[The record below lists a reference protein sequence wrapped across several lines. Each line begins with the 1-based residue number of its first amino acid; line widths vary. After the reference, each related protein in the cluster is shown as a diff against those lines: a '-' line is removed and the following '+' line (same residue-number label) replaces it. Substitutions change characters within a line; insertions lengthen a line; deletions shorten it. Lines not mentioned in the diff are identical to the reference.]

1 MTSALAFG
9 QVTEGRTS
17 TGLRYL
23 ERKSDSD
30 TLTFFF
36 HGLGLDA
43 TDYLGYLS
51 HTDTHGIALNLR
63 GYEPDRSA
71 GIPPVPLASH
81 IRLAASF
88 VEQVSRENAGK
99 EVVLLGFSLGAD
111 LILQLAE
118 HWQSGGR
125 GEVPTVRAALLLDP
139 NVNQSTMTISRLFAE
154 ADPTDPVSAFKE
166 LVNLAPDKD
175 GFRSLCHYLAKVA
188 PKDFGQVRQLS
199 RDMITYWRP
208 DGYDQFGARLHNV
221 TRVAEHVRLVLSAS
235 YGEHLSAMRAAMGR
249 HGDADTVSVELT
261 GVDHFDLIDEDR
273 LTSVLAPFT
282 G

>member
-81 IRLAASF
+81 IRLAAAF

-99 EVVLLGFSLGAD
+99 KIVLLGFSLGAD

-118 HWQSGGR
+118 HWQGGR
-125 GEVPTVRAALLLDP
+125 GITAVHAAVLLDP

-154 ADPTDPVSAFKE
+154 ADPTDPVPAFKR

-188 PKDFGQVRQLS
+188 PKDFEHVAQLS

-221 TRVAEHVRLVLSAS
+221 TRVADHVRLVLSAA
-235 YGEHLSAMRAAMGR
+235 YGEHLSAMRTAMGR
-249 HGDADTVSVELT
+249 HGDRDSVSVELT
-261 GVDHFDLIDEDR
+261 EFDHFDLIDEER

>member
-51 HTDTHGIALNLR
+51 HADTHGIALNLR
-63 GYEPDRSA
+63 GYEPDRST

-81 IRLAASF
+81 IRLAAAF

-99 EVVLLGFSLGAD
+99 KIVLLGFSLGAD

-118 HWQSGGR
+118 RWQGG
-125 GEVPTVRAALLLDP
+125 GEVPAVRAAVLLDP

-154 ADPTDPVSAFKE
+154 ADPADPVPAFKR

-188 PKDFGQVRQLS
+188 PKDFGQVAQLS
-199 RDMITYWRP
+199 RDMVTYWRP
-208 DGYDQFGARLHNV
+208 DGYEQFGARLHNV
-221 TRVAEHVRLVLSAS
+221 TRVAEQVRLVLSAS
-235 YGEHLSAMRAAMGR
+235 YGEHLSSMRAAMGR
-249 HGDADTVSVELT
+249 HGDADSVSVELT
-261 GVDHFDLIDEDR
+261 DVDHFDLIDEDR
-273 LTSVLAPFT
+273 LVSILAPLT